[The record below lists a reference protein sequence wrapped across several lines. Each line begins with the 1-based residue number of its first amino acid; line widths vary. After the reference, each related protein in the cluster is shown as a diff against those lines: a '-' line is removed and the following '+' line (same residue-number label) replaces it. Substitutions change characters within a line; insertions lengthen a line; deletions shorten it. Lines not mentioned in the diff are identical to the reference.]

1 MGLNSR
7 MDRNA
12 AMIALRDELRAM
24 TEQFRKLRLKRSL
37 KQVEKAERQLAAAK
51 LRANGLAVRSALS
64 PTSPRSQ

>member
-24 TEQFRKLRLKRSL
+24 AEQFRKLRLKRSL

-64 PTSPRSQ
+64 PTSPRSR

>member
-24 TEQFRKLRLKRSL
+24 AEQFRKLRLKRSL

-51 LRANGLAVRSALS
+51 LRAVELAGVNDKI
-64 PTSPRSQ
+64 